1 MCCGRS
7 SGPIPA
13 SPRIGDSATRRD
25 EYVDLGQD
33 PYLEFP
39 ASNLASVAEREG
51 RLKIIVKFL
60 GLLGPQGALPLPTT
74 DESLGWLLMRD
85 DAFPRFL
92 DLFNGRF
99 LQLFFRA
106 WSNSRPIG
114 QHDRPSQD
122 RFIAYIGSVIG
133 LGTKPYSNLDS
144 IPDIAKL
151 EYAGLLAPKAKC
163 ASRLERFLR
172 GMFGVRVEI
181 DEFVGS
187 WLVFDPDDRTAI
199 GRKHAALGKDMLLGS
214 SVFSVEDK
222 IRIRL
227 YVNDF
232 AQYEQFLPSEGSN
245 LSRPLADAVFFYIG
259 DELDWDVELAI
270 PSGAGGARPARP
282 RRKVGVDELGIA
294 QLGVDRRIPV
304 RRAISSDGTS
314 ASRPRRIVAKAAGPE
329 GRPGT
334 IKAEKKGDNFPSS
347 EPDGMLYQV
356 VRGPLKQ

>member
-1 MCCGRS
+1 VKLIDRMKAEPFRFDFYDTLRQIERANAGK
-7 SGPIPA
+7 
-13 SPRIGDSATRRD
+13 PRIGDSAARRD

-39 ASNLASVAEREG
+39 ASNLASVSERDG

-122 RFIAYIGSVIG
+122 RFIAYIGSMVG
-133 LGTKPYSNLDS
+133 LGSKPYSNLDS

-151 EYAGLLAPKAKC
+151 EFAGLLAPKAKC
-163 ASRLERFLR
+163 ASRLGRFLR
-172 GMFGVRVEI
+172 GMFGVKVEI

-187 WLVFDPDDRTAI
+187 WLAFDPEDRTAI
-199 GRKHAALGKDMLLGS
+199 GRKNAALGQDLLLGS

-227 YVNDF
+227 YVKDF
-232 AQYEQFLPSEGSN
+232 AQYEQFLPSKGSN
-245 LSRPLADAVFFYIG
+245 LSKPLADAVFFYIG

-270 PSGAGGARPARP
+270 PAGEVA
-282 RRKVGVDELGIA
+282 
-294 QLGVDRRIPV
+294 PV
-304 RRAISSDGTS
+304 RLGLGGRLGWTTWVSPNWSATDEYRCDARFHLTERMHASSD
-314 ASRPRRIVAKAAGPE
+314 PPAKAAGP
-329 GRPGT
+329 
-334 IKAEKKGDNFPSS
+334 D
-347 EPDGMLYQV
+347 
-356 VRGPLKQ
+356 RGPARH

>member
-1 MCCGRS
+1 MPTTRGSVKAPPAAKSTSTSVRIPTS
-7 SGPIPA
+7 NFRRPI
-13 SPRIGDSATRRD
+13 SRGVEERD
-25 EYVDLGQD
+25 
-33 PYLEFP
+33 
-39 ASNLASVAEREG
+39 G

-60 GLLGPQGALPLPTT
+60 GLLGPQGALPLATT
-74 DESLGWLLMRD
+74 DESLGWLMMRD

-133 LGTKPYSNLDS
+133 LGTKANSDRDS

-151 EYAGLLAPKAKC
+151 EYAGLVAPKARC
-163 ASRLERFLR
+163 ASRLSRFLR
-172 GMFGVRVEI
+172 GMFDVKVEI

-187 WLVFDPDDRTAI
+187 WLVFDPEDCTAI
-199 GRKHAALGKDMLLGS
+199 GRKHAALGKDLLLGS

-227 YVNDF
+227 YVKDF
-232 AQYEQFLPSEGSN
+232 AQYERFLPSKGSN
-245 LSRPLADAVFFYIG
+245 LSKPLADAVFFYIG

-270 PSGAGGARPARP
+270 PAGEVAPVKLGLGGRLGWTSWVSPNWASTDEYRCDARFHLTQRREASGETGEGRRP
-282 RRKVGVDELGIA
+282 G
-294 QLGVDRRIPV
+294 
-304 RRAISSDGTS
+304 
-314 ASRPRRIVAKAAGPE
+314 SRPRAALAMASGSFQI
-329 GRPGT
+329 PG
-334 IKAEKKGDNFPSS
+334 
-347 EPDGMLYQV
+347 PDGMLYAGIFPTAFV
-356 VRGPLKQ
+356 GIST

>member
-1 MCCGRS
+1 VKLIEQMKAEPWRFDFYHTLRQIERANAGK
-7 SGPIPA
+7 
-13 SPRIGDSATRRD
+13 PRIGDSATRRD
-25 EYVDLGQD
+25 QYIGLGQN

-39 ASNLASVAEREG
+39 ASNLAAVAERDG
-51 RLKIIVKFL
+51 RLEIIVKFL

-92 DLFNGRF
+92 DLFNDRF

-122 RFIAYIGSVIG
+122 RFIAYIGSMVG
-133 LGTKPYSNLDS
+133 LGSKPYSNLDTVA
-144 IPDIAKL
+144 DIAKL

-163 ASRLERFLR
+163 ASRLGRYLR
-172 GMFGVRVEI
+172 GMFGVEVEI

-187 WLVFDPDDRTAI
+187 WLAFDPEDRSAI
-199 GRKHAALGKDMLLGS
+199 GRKHAALGKDLLLGS

-227 YVNDF
+227 YVKNF
-232 AQYEQFLPSEGSN
+232 AQYEQFLPAKGSN

-259 DELDWDVELAI
+259 NELDWEVELAI
-270 PSGAGGARPARP
+270 PAGEVAPVKLGLGGRLGWTSWVSPNWASTDEYRCDARFHLTERMQANELSAGAEPAGQDARH
-282 RRKVGVDELGIA
+282 
-294 QLGVDRRIPV
+294 
-304 RRAISSDGTS
+304 
-314 ASRPRRIVAKAAGPE
+314 
-329 GRPGT
+329 
-334 IKAEKKGDNFPSS
+334 
-347 EPDGMLYQV
+347 
-356 VRGPLKQ
+356 

>member
-1 MCCGRS
+1 MAAADGNPEFAVKLLDQMMAEPWRFDFYHVLRQLER
-7 SGPIPA
+7 A
-13 SPRIGDSATRRD
+13 NAHSPRIGDSAARRE

-39 ASNLASVAEREG
+39 ASNLAAVSEREG
-51 RLKIIVKFL
+51 RIKIIVKFL
-60 GLLGPQGALPLPTT
+60 GLLGPQGALPLATT
-74 DESLGWLLMRD
+74 DESLGWLMMRD

-92 DLFNGRF
+92 DLFNSRF

-106 WSNSRPIG
+106 WSNARPIG

-133 LGTKPYSNLDS
+133 LGTKPCSDLDS

-151 EYAGLLAPKAKC
+151 EYAGLIAPKAKS

-172 GMFGVRVEI
+172 GLFGVRVEI

-187 WLVFDPDDRTAI
+187 WLVFDPDDRTSI
-199 GRKHAALGKDMLLGS
+199 GRKHAALGKDLLLGS

-227 YVNDF
+227 YVKDF
-232 AQYEQFLPSEGSN
+232 AQYEQFLPAKGSD

-259 DELDWDVELAI
+259 DELDWEVELAI
-270 PSGAGGARPARP
+270 PAGEVAPVR
-282 RRKVGVDELGIA
+282 LGIGGR
-294 QLGVDRRIPV
+294 LGW
-304 RRAISSDGTS
+304 TS
-314 ASRPRRIVAKAAGPE
+314 WVSPNWASTEEYRCDARFHLTERMQANRDVPANAGL
-329 GRPGT
+329 GRQT
-334 IKAEKKGDNFPSS
+334 AR
-347 EPDGMLYQV
+347 Q
-356 VRGPLKQ
+356 

>member
-1 MCCGRS
+1 MKLIDRMTAEPWKFDFFDVLRQIERANAGK
-7 SGPIPA
+7 
-13 SPRIGDSATRRD
+13 PRIGDSATRRD

-39 ASNLASVAEREG
+39 ASNLASVTEREG

-227 YVNDF
+227 YV
-232 AQYEQFLPSEGSN
+232 QGTLPSTSSFCPSKSSN

-270 PSGAGGARPARP
+270 SSGAVEPVRLGRGARLGWTSWVSPNWASTDEYRYDARFHLTERLQANRDAAP
-282 RRKVGVDELGIA
+282 RKKPDRNGQAVG
-294 QLGVDRRIPV
+294 
-304 RRAISSDGTS
+304 
-314 ASRPRRIVAKAAGPE
+314 
-329 GRPGT
+329 
-334 IKAEKKGDNFPSS
+334 
-347 EPDGMLYQV
+347 
-356 VRGPLKQ
+356 

>member
-1 MCCGRS
+1 VKLIDRMAAEPWRFDFYNALRQIERANAGK
-7 SGPIPA
+7 
-13 SPRIGDSATRRD
+13 PRIGDSATRRD
-25 EYVDLGQD
+25 EYIDLGQD

-39 ASNLASVAEREG
+39 ASNLASVAEHEG

-163 ASRLERFLR
+163 ASRLGRFLR
-172 GMFGVRVEI
+172 GMFGVEVEI

-187 WLVFDPDDRTAI
+187 WLAFDPGDRTAI

-214 SVFSVEDK
+214 SVFSIEDK

-227 YVNDF
+227 YVKNF
-232 AQYEQFLPSEGSN
+232 AQYEQFLPAKGSK
-245 LSRPLADAVFFYIG
+245 LSKPLADAVFFYIG

-270 PSGAGGARPARP
+270 PAGEVSPV
-282 RRKVGVDELGIA
+282 KLGMGGR
-294 QLGVDRRIPV
+294 LGWTSWVSPNW
-304 RRAISSDGTS
+304 ASSDEYRYDARFHLTERLQ
-314 ASRPRRIVAKAAGPE
+314 ASRDAPAKAAGPD
-329 GRPGT
+329 RQ
-334 IKAEKKGDNFPSS
+334 AAR
-347 EPDGMLYQV
+347 Q
-356 VRGPLKQ
+356 

>member
-1 MCCGRS
+1 MKLIDRMTAEPWKFDFFDVLRQIERANAGK
-7 SGPIPA
+7 
-13 SPRIGDSATRRD
+13 PRIGDSATRRD

-39 ASNLASVAEREG
+39 ASNLASVTEREG

-187 WLVFDPDDRTAI
+187 WLVFGPDDRTAI

-227 YVNDF
+227 YVRNF
-232 AQYEQFLPSEGSN
+232 AQYEQFLPSKSSN

-270 PSGAGGARPARP
+270 SSGAVEPVRLGLGARLGWTSWVSPNWASTDEYRYDARFHLTERLQANRDAAP
-282 RRKVGVDELGIA
+282 QKKPDRNERAVG
-294 QLGVDRRIPV
+294 
-304 RRAISSDGTS
+304 
-314 ASRPRRIVAKAAGPE
+314 
-329 GRPGT
+329 
-334 IKAEKKGDNFPSS
+334 
-347 EPDGMLYQV
+347 
-356 VRGPLKQ
+356 